1 MPLGACEHKLAPLT
15 KMRTSQRGCLPHHEQ
30 LAGAMNA
37 PVCRAIIYMHF
48 AAIGAECLLCASALW
63 AGPALRMLVQELL
76 GTASAAAWLSHS
88 HPSSFNSGCIAGNL
102 QIQLA
107 VMSPSAQTGPALPIK
122 MRASQRGCLPR
133 HEQPGGAA
141 DAPVCFRDHS
151 FTIYRPICSV
161 LSYFEQRTLVTVG
174 RST

>member
-1 MPLGACEHKLAPLT
+1 MPLGACEHKLARLT

-48 AAIGAECLLCASALW
+48 AAIGAECLLCASALR

-88 HPSSFNSGCIAGNL
+88 HPSSFNSGFAVEYVAGVCSLNCASRSSDRPPL
-102 QIQLA
+102 DQDARKSTRLHA
-107 VMSPSAQTGPALPIK
+107 AP
-122 MRASQRGCLPR
+122 RAATRCG
-133 HEQPGGAA
+133 
-141 DAPVCFRDHS
+141 
-151 FTIYRPICSV
+151 
-161 LSYFEQRTLVTVG
+161 G
-174 RST
+174 RSSMLP